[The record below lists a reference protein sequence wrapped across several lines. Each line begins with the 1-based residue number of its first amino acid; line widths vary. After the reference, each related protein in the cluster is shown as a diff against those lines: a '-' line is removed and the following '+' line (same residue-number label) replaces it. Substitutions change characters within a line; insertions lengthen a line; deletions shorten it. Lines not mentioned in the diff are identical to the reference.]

1 MLQDRK
7 LLIVSDNSE
16 LSDQIHFLSEH
27 FIKVD
32 TVNSHEVFKELDRL
46 APDIII
52 VIKTDDSSVELV
64 QSINAENSIP
74 ILFLTESQDFILL
87 RDVIRAGA
95 VDYFVIPD
103 EISLFEKRLQ
113 AIIKRLDT
121 NETGVQESHNA
132 SFKRGRG
139 QVISFYSAKGGS
151 GKTFVASSFAQTLK
165 LESTAQ
171 VLLIDLNLQFGGIE
185 TYLSIDSSRSLID
198 LTPVIEELT
207 ESHIQNVS
215 EKESHSKLE
224 ILLSPK
230 DAETAEGI
238 TQDFVAKLIRACRRN
253 YDFVILD
260 LPSYID
266 DKTYIALEE
275 SDVINYILN
284 LDTPSLRAF
293 KDAEQLFQRLGIDVN
308 ERLQIIVNKTGKENE
323 ISVTDI
329 KDLVTAPVI
338 TDIRYDK
345 KTVQPLINKG
355 LPLQKV
361 PNEKKLSQPAKDIKK
376 WVLSKLS

>member
-16 LSDQIHFLSEH
+16 LTDQIHFLSEH

-32 TVNSHEVFKELDRL
+32 TVNSHEVFKELDRS

-52 VIKTDDSSVELV
+52 VIKTDDSTVELV
-64 QSINAENSIP
+64 QSINADNSIP
-74 ILFLTESQDFILL
+74 ILFLTETQDFILL

-113 AIIKRLDT
+113 AIIKRLET
-121 NETGVQESHNA
+121 NETGVQESHNT

-185 TYLSIDSSRSLID
+185 TYLSIESTRSLID

-215 EKESHSKLE
+215 EKENHSKLE

-238 TQDFVAKLIRACRRN
+238 TQDFIAKLIRACRRN

-376 WVLSKLS
+376 WVLSNLN

>member
-1 MLQDRK
+1 MLQERK

-16 LSDQIHFLSEH
+16 LSDQIHFISEQ
-27 FIKVD
+27 FIKVE
-32 TVNSHEVFKELDRL
+32 TVNSHEVLKELDRL

-52 VIKTDDSSVELV
+52 IIKTDDSTVELV
-64 QSINAENSIP
+64 QSIHAENSSP
-74 ILFLTESQDFILL
+74 ILLLTESQDFILL

-95 VDYFVIPD
+95 IDYFVIPD

-113 AIIKRLDT
+113 AIIKRLET
-121 NETGVQESHNA
+121 NETDVKEGYNA

-151 GKTFVASSFAQTLK
+151 GKTFVATSFAQTLK

-185 TYLSIDSSRSLID
+185 TYLSIESTRSLID
-198 LTPVIEELT
+198 LNPVIEELN

-230 DAETAEGI
+230 DAEIAESV
-238 TQDFVAKLIRACRRN
+238 TQGFVSKLIRACRRS
-253 YDFVILD
+253 YDFIILD
-260 LPSYID
+260 LPSYVD

-293 KDAEQLFQRLGIDVN
+293 KDAEVLFQRLGIDVN

-323 ISVTDI
+323 VTLKDI
-329 KDLVTAPVI
+329 KDIVTVPVV

-345 KTVQPLINKG
+345 KTVQPMINQG
-355 LPLQKV
+355 LPLQKK
-361 PNEKKLSQPAKDIKK
+361 PNEKKLPHPAKDIRK